1 MVQIA
6 AEEAWVAAWAR
17 AEVWDRDAAAGDAW
31 AASRR
36 AVRWAPA
43 GVPIAAIRSR
53 MNEAFPARRFSVR
66 SARHRWF
73 GNR

>member
-1 MVQIA
+1 MVQIV
-6 AEEAWVAAWAR
+6 AEEVMAAGREW
-17 AEVWDRDAAAGDAW
+17 AAAVAVRADQLP
-31 AASRR
+31 

-43 GVPIAAIRSR
+43 GAPIAAIHSR
-53 MNEAFPARRFSVR
+53 MNEAYPARRFSVR